1 MSDQLR
7 LIVKDFRAIQE
18 ADIQLNGI
26 TVVAGVN
33 GSGKSTLSKLLYKT
47 IKTVNNYE
55 ELVIKQL
62 NDTLYDVFR
71 FMSLFEREVN
81 IDNTLDIYTFFNNA
95 SGNGYKEFLKER
107 QDILIDY
114 LVSLKGNYNL
124 NLLNNTTDKNRSN
137 RLINTLKS
145 VIIEDLDDNNNFNIL
160 IEKLFKQINNFFNVA
175 YVLLDRRPPNIVQK
189 ELMDSFSNSSD
200 PRIYSLT
207 EYDVPI
213 YTNDLKSVSFFHSLD
228 RLAYID
234 TPMQLGNSYGN
245 EYWEDLDD
253 IIELQK
259 NTNSNY
265 FVNSIIK
272 QEILKGD
279 SVLEEEDR
287 FTGEK
292 VLKFRRQDGYVYDL
306 LDVATGVKSF
316 AILQLL
322 LKNGFLNKNTLLIID
337 EPEVHLH
344 PQWIVEYAR
353 IIVLLNKEVGVK
365 FFIASHSPDMV
376 SAIKYICEKEGTTDK
391 LEYYLAE
398 ESSENSYRYIYNSL
412 GTNIEPIFNS
422 FNIALDRINQYGISK
437 DDDLF

>member
-7 LIVKDFRAIQE
+7 LAIKDFRAIKE
-18 ADIQLNGI
+18 ADIKINGI
-26 TVVAGVN
+26 TVVTGVN
-33 GSGKSTLSKLLYKT
+33 GSGKSTLSKLLYNT
-47 IKTVNNYE
+47 IKTVNDYDG
-55 ELVIKQL
+55 LVIKQL
-62 NDTLYDVFR
+62 GDSLYDVLR
-71 FMSLFEREVN
+71 FMYLFEKEVN
-81 IDNTLDIYTFFNNA
+81 VLNVLDIYTFFANDTGLT
-95 SGNGYKEFLKER
+95 SIEFIEER
-107 QDILIDY
+107 QKTLINYFD
-114 LVSLKGNYNL
+114 SLFERYKL
-124 NLLNNTTDKNRSN
+124 NSLNNSVDTKRSN

-145 VIIEDLDDNNNFNIL
+145 AITEDINTNNISIL
-160 IEKLFKQINNFFNVA
+160 KDKLYHQINNYFNTA
-175 YVLLDRRPPNIVQK
+175 VLLLNDRPSNIVQN
-189 ELMDSFSNSSD
+189 EIINSFSESRS
-200 PRIYSLT
+200 PRVYSLS
-207 EYDVPI
+207 EYEVPI
-213 YTNDLKSVSFFHSLD
+213 FSNNHENISYIHSLD

-234 TPMQLGNSYGN
+234 TPMQLGITSDN
-245 EYWEDLDD
+245 EYWNHLTDV
-253 IIELQK
+253 IEKSK
-259 NTNSNY
+259 NINSNY
-265 FVNSIIK
+265 PINNIIK
-272 QEILKGD
+272 QEIIKGD
-279 SVLEEEDR
+279 SVIEEEDK
-287 FTGEK
+287 FSGEK
-292 VLKFRRQDGYVYDL
+292 TLKFRRQDGYVYDL

-398 ESSENSYRYIYNSL
+398 ESGGDLYRYNYNSL

>member
-7 LIVKDFRAIQE
+7 LTVKDFRAIKE
-18 ADIQLNGI
+18 ADIKLNGI
-26 TVVAGVN
+26 TVVTGVN
-33 GSGKSTLSKLLYKT
+33 GSGKSTISKLLYKT
-47 IKTVNNYE
+47 IKTINNYD

-62 NDTLYDVFR
+62 DDSLYDILR
-71 FMSLFEREVN
+71 FIYLLEKEVN
-81 IDNTLDIYTFFNNA
+81 VLNVLDIYTFFAND
-95 SGNGYKEFLKER
+95 SGLTSIEFIEER
-107 QDILIDY
+107 QKSLINY
-114 LVSLKGNYNL
+114 LDSLFEKYKI
-124 NLLNNTTDKNRSN
+124 NLLNNSVDAKRNN
-137 RLINTLKS
+137 RLLNTLKS
-145 VIIEDLDDNNNFNIL
+145 VLSEDININNISIL
-160 IEKLFKQINNFFNVA
+160 KDKLYLQINNYFNITTS
-175 YVLLDRRPPNIVQK
+175 LLNSRPAKIVQN
-189 ELMDSFSNSSD
+189 ELIESFSDSQN
-200 PRIYSLT
+200 PRNYSLL
-207 EYDVPI
+207 EYEVPI
-213 YTNDLKSVSFFHSLD
+213 YENNIESVSYIHSLD

-234 TPMQLGNSYGN
+234 TPMQLGSTSDN
-245 EYWEDLDD
+245 EYWNHLND
-253 IIELQK
+253 IIEKSK
-259 NTNSNY
+259 NLNSNY
-265 FVNSIIK
+265 PINNIIK

-292 VLKFRRQDGYVYDL
+292 ALKFRRQDGYVYDL

-376 SAIKYICEKEGTTDK
+376 SAIKYICEKEGTADK
-391 LEYYLAE
+391 LEYYLAK